1 MGIPSWFINQQ
12 THHWGAPS
20 CSYCSF
26 PLLFSSQENE
36 SMAAMDEDVRLP
48 PQRVFLM
55 RKSSTNRRC
64 SIATFDCRSVWLE
77 VFFFR
82 CSLQSLS
89 SWIVFLNDKAIL
101 APGGFVSWFYIT
113 IFSDEAEISVPIWSI
128 WLWVMVWPKSRL
140 SLPGLLTTLM
150 LLNRLSLE
158 NIHLLRTWLL
168 YGIIYI
174 YSIYIYTVYMYIYIY
189 TYSIYI

>member
-1 MGIPSWFINQQ
+1 MGV
-12 THHWGAPS
+12 
-20 CSYCSF
+20 
-26 PLLFSSQENE
+26 PLP
-36 SMAAMDEDVRLP
+36 RLITG
-48 PQRVFLM
+48 VYDW
-55 RKSSTNRRC
+55 K
-64 SIATFDCRSVWLE
+64 
-77 VFFFR
+77 FFFR

-128 WLWVMVWPKSRL
+128 WLWVMVWPKSRS

-168 YGIIYI
+168 YSIIRYYIYMYNIYI
-174 YSIYIYTVYMYIYIY
+174 QYICIYIICIQDPSRFEISYVGVGFSNSVYHGWW
-189 TYSIYI
+189 